1 MGSYMIAKKTME
13 INPHHIIIKTLK
25 ERYSTDETSKTLAD
39 LINLIFE
46 SSLIASGFNIEE
58 PVTFVNRI
66 NNMIKLGLSLDED
79 EYEDEKTQIKE
90 LDEDKKNDKKDDED
104 DDDEGQM
111 EELD

>member
-58 PVTFVNRI
+58 PATFVNRI

-79 EYEDEKTQIKE
+79 EDEDEDEKTQIKE
-90 LDEDKKNDKKDDED
+90 VDEDKDKDED
-104 DDDEGQM
+104 ETQM